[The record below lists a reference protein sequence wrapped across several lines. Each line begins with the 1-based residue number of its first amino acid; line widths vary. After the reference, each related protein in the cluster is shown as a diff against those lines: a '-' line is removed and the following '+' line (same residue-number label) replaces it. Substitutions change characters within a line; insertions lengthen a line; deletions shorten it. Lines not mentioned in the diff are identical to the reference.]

1 MASHEHISESVA
13 ADDVAHHVATKLAEV
28 GQRFTAGRRDIV
40 AALSGADRPLSIP
53 EILSIT
59 KGLAQSSAY
68 RNLAVL
74 ENAGVVIRVIT
85 TDEWARYTPGSA
97 ATDFKSRFDQLKGAA
112 FLQAYDTLRG
122 GGAITEIEGT
132 KAENAKTRMNLA
144 QSEPEFIAAA
154 RDFQAALKD
163 MVKSNKATLAKGSA
177 GDNVDANN
185 PLLK

>member
-1 MASHEHISESVA
+1 MASHDHISDSVA

-85 TDEWARYTPGSA
+85 TDEWARYELSESIMGHHHHMVCSA
-97 ATDFKSRFDQLKGAA
+97 CGAVA
-112 FLQAYDTLRG
+112 DVR
-122 GGAITEIEGT
+122 IPDSIEH
-132 KAENAKTRMNLA
+132 EL
-144 QSEPEFIAAA
+144 
-154 RDFQAALKD
+154 DAAL
-163 MVKSNKATLAKGSA
+163 VLVAKRA
-177 GDNVDANN
+177 GFTMAHHRLDVVGVCSTCR
-185 PLLK
+185 